1 MRPWADAGTAWCV
14 ADPDVTAALMA
25 CTDLGVLRSSA
36 GGFGQVVVPSHLGP
50 GRVAEPSSGS
60 SITAWSRV

>member
-1 MRPWADAGTAWCV
+1 V